1 MRLPIET
8 KGEYEWSLVTIDIV
22 QNMFEVPYPVL
33 ALEHL
38 WLLWI
43 IIQTQNAR
51 TYSPYP
57 DNQRCS
63 SAKSGYGTSNMLKL
77 IWSTEFYQ
85 ILPWKIEQKIQTI
98 SHCVLEIKW

>member
-1 MRLPIET
+1 
-8 KGEYEWSLVTIDIV
+8 
-22 QNMFEVPYPVL
+22 MFEVPYPDL

-38 WLLWI
+38 WVLRI

-63 SAKSGYGTSNMLKL
+63 SAKTGYGTSNMF
-77 IWSTEFYQ
+77 S
-85 ILPWKIEQKIQTI
+85 TI
-98 SHCVLEIKW
+98 SETPR

>member
-63 SAKSGYGTSNMLKL
+63 SAKTGYGTPNMLVQD
-77 IWSTEFYQ
+77 SGE
-85 ILPWKIEQKIQTI
+85 ILGGTLLQVKYGIR
-98 SHCVLEIKW
+98 HCVEL